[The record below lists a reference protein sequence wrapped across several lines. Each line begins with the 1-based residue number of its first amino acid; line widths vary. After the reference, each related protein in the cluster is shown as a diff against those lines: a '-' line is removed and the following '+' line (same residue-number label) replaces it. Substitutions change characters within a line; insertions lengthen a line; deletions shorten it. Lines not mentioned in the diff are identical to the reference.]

1 MFLEYRIEKCGFAE
15 VMDFCLTLKAD
26 SPYFLENVEIND
38 YVKKISEKSTF
49 VTCRNDEGRIVGF
62 LSFYMNNSDFAF
74 ITLVGVLKD
83 YRRNGIFS
91 KMLFLL
97 EAKCVCQEYDQVRL
111 EVANA
116 NLGAFEAYRKSGFET
131 FSKFE
136 NSMIM
141 FKFIKHKETY
151 V

>member
-1 MFLEYRIEKCGFAE
+1 MSLEYRIEKCGFAE
-15 VMDFCLTLKAD
+15 VMDFSLTLKAD

-97 EAKCVCQEYDQVRL
+97 EAKGVCQEYDQVRL

-116 NLGAFEAYRKSGFET
+116 NKGALEAYRKTGFET
-131 FSKFE
+131 LSRLE
-136 NSMIM
+136 SSIIM
-141 FKFIKHKETY
+141 CKFINLHICK
-151 V
+151 

>member
-1 MFLEYRIEKCGFAE
+1 MSLEYRIEKCDFAE

-26 SPYFLENVEIND
+26 SPYFLQNVEIKD

-49 VTCRNDEGRIVGF
+49 VTCRNAEGRIVGF

-83 YRRNGIFS
+83 YRRHGIFS

-97 EAKCVCQEYDQVRL
+97 EAKGVCQDYDQVRL

-116 NLGAFEAYRKSGFET
+116 NLGAHEAYRKSGFEAL
-131 FSKFE
+131 SKLE
-136 NSMIM
+136 SSMIM
-141 FKFIKHKETY
+141 RKFIELTCP
-151 V
+151 